1 MNELTK
7 EVTQSTEEATAL
19 SAYTNS
25 DQFELSQRAGKM
37 LAASDLVPQQ
47 FRGNVANCVI
57 GLNIASR
64 LGADPFA
71 VLQSLYI
78 VHGRPAWSAQFLIAM
93 VNASGRFTPLQFKM
107 IGQGDDLT
115 CVAHAKDKETGD
127 PVEGP
132 PISIRM
138 AKEEGWH
145 GKNGSKW
152 KTMPDLMLRY
162 RAGAFFARL
171 YAPDLCLGMR
181 TMEEEVDIR
190 DANAREQPAFQKI
203 VKPKPKPEPKPGAP
217 VPIEVNAAPDP
228 ILSEVAERAQPEP
241 EPEPEPDERQIALGQ
256 LLERISDSAADNGA
270 IETVLKRQGFLGA
283 NGTIARLGA
292 AKLQEILTNW
302 LEIEAQALNQ
312 REPNPFDEQ

>member
-1 MNELTK
+1 MSSLSTD
-7 EVTQSTEEATAL
+7 VTQAAEEASAL
-19 SAYTNS
+19 SVFSTNDS
-25 DQFELSQRAGKM
+25 FELAQRAGKM

-57 GLNIASR
+57 ALNIASR
-64 LGADPFA
+64 LGADPFS

-78 VHGRPAWSAQFLIAM
+78 VHGRPAWSAQFLVAM

-107 IGQGDDLT
+107 TGQGDDLT

-145 GKNGSKW
+145 GKSGSKW

-162 RAGAFFARL
+162 RAGAFFARI

-181 TMEEEVDIR
+181 TMDCLLYTS
-190 DANAREQPAFQKI
+190 PS
-203 VKPKPKPEPKPGAP
+203 P
-217 VPIEVNAAPDP
+217 
-228 ILSEVAERAQPEP
+228 RA
-241 EPEPEPDERQIALGQ
+241 
-256 LLERISDSAADNGA
+256 
-270 IETVLKRQGFLGA
+270 
-283 NGTIARLGA
+283 
-292 AKLQEILTNW
+292 
-302 LEIEAQALNQ
+302 
-312 REPNPFDEQ
+312 

>member
-1 MNELTK
+1 
-7 EVTQSTEEATAL
+7 
-19 SAYTNS
+19 
-25 DQFELSQRAGKM
+25 M

-47 FRGNVANCVI
+47 FRGNVANCII

-93 VNASGRFTPLQFKM
+93 VNASGRFTPLQFRM
-107 IGQGDDLT
+107 TGQGDDLT

-127 PVEGP
+127 RIDGP

-138 AKEEGWH
+138 AKEEGWY

-152 KTMPDLMLRY
+152 VNMSELMLRY
-162 RAGAFFARL
+162 RAGAFFARI

-190 DANAREQPAFQKI
+190 DASAREQPTFQKI
-203 VKPKPKPEPKPGAP
+203 NKPEKPKPEPKPGAP
-217 VPIEVNAAPDP
+217 VPIEVNAAPNP
-228 ILSEVAERAQPEP
+228 ILSKVAERAQPEL

-256 LLERISDSAADNGA
+256 LLERISDSAADNGV

-312 REPNPFDEQ
+312 REPNPLDEQ

>member
-1 MNELTK
+1 MNEITQ
-7 EVTQSTEEATAL
+7 EVTQPAEVANVL

-25 DQFELSQRAGKM
+25 EQFELSQRAGKM

-93 VNASGRFTPLQFKM
+93 VNASGRFTPLQFRM
-107 IGQGDDLT
+107 TGQGDDLT
-115 CVAHAKDKETGD
+115 CIAHAKDKETGEVVD
-127 PVEGP
+127 GP

-190 DANAREQPAFQKI
+190 DANPTEAPSFKKRGSAPKSQPSVA
-203 VKPKPKPEPKPGAP
+203 E
-217 VPIEVNAAPDP
+217 PIEVNMAPESP
-228 ILSEVAERAQPEP
+228 VSAQEVEVDS
-241 EPEPEPDERQIALGQ
+241 EPEPEPDPRQTALAQ
-256 LLERISDSAADNGA
+256 LLGRISDSAADNQA
-270 IETVLKRQGFLGA
+270 IEKVLKTRGFLGE
-283 NGTIARLGA
+283 NGTVARLGA

-302 LEIEAQALNQ
+302 LEIEAQALNR
-312 REPNPFDEQ
+312 REYNPFDE

>member
-1 MNELTK
+1 MSSLSTD
-7 EVTQSTEEATAL
+7 VTQAAEEASAL
-19 SAYTNS
+19 SVFSTNDS
-25 DQFELSQRAGKM
+25 FELAQRAGKM

-57 GLNIASR
+57 ALNIASR

-78 VHGRPAWSAQFLIAM
+78 VHGRPSWSAQFLVAM

-107 IGQGDDLT
+107 TGQGDDLT
-115 CVAHAKDKETGD
+115 CVAYAKDKETGD

-152 KTMPDLMLRY
+152 QTMPDLMLRY
-162 RAGAFFARL
+162 RAGAFFARI

-190 DANAREQPAFQKI
+190 DATPAPSKKLFSA
-203 VKPKPKPEPKPGAP
+203 PKPESEPEPK
-217 VPIEVNAAPDP
+217 
-228 ILSEVAERAQPEP
+228 PEP
-241 EPEPEPDERQIALGQ
+241 EPEPIEVSEAVKVVAKEEPQVDERQAALAAVLQ
-256 LLERISDSAADNGA
+256 QITESAADA
-270 IETVLKRQGFLGA
+270 SDIEAVLRKRKLLGD
-283 NGTIARLGA
+283 NGTLPRLGT
-292 AKLQEILTNW
+292 AKLREILTCW
-302 LEIEAQALNQ
+302 IEIEAEALNKRQ
-312 REPNPFDEQ
+312 PMPFDD

>member
-1 MNELTK
+1 MNEITQ
-7 EVTQSTEEATAL
+7 EVTQPAEVANVL
-19 SAYTNS
+19 SAYTNPE
-25 DQFELSQRAGKM
+25 QFELSQRAGKM

-78 VHGRPAWSAQFLIAM
+78 VHGRPAWSAQFLVAM
-93 VNASGRFTPLQFKM
+93 VNASGRFTPLQFRM
-107 IGQGDDLT
+107 TGQGDDLT
-115 CVAHAKDKETGD
+115 CIAHAKDKETGD
-127 PVEGP
+127 VVEGP

-190 DANAREQPAFQKI
+190 DANPTEPPSFKKRGSAPKSQPGVA
-203 VKPKPKPEPKPGAP
+203 E
-217 VPIEVNAAPDP
+217 PIEVNMAPESP
-228 ILSEVAERAQPEP
+228 VSAQEPEVDS
-241 EPEPEPDERQIALGQ
+241 EPEPEPDPRQTALAQ
-256 LLERISDSAADNGA
+256 LLGRISDSAADNQA
-270 IETVLKRQGFLGA
+270 IEKVLKTRGFLGE
-283 NGTIARLGA
+283 NGTVARLGA

-302 LEIEAQALNQ
+302 LEIEAQALNR
-312 REPNPFDEQ
+312 REYNPFDE

>member
-1 MNELTK
+1 MNEITK
-7 EVTQSTEEATAL
+7 EVTQPAEVANVL

-25 DQFELSQRAGKM
+25 EQFELSQRAGKM

-78 VHGRPAWSAQFLIAM
+78 VHGRPSWSAQFLVAM
-93 VNASGRFTPLQFKM
+93 VNASGRFTPLQFRM
-107 IGQGDDLT
+107 TGQGDDLT
-115 CVAHAKDKETGD
+115 CIAHAKDKETGD
-127 PVEGP
+127 VVDGP

-190 DANAREQPAFQKI
+190 DANPTEAPSFKKRGSAPKSQPSVA
-203 VKPKPKPEPKPGAP
+203 E
-217 VPIEVNAAPDP
+217 PIEVNMAPESP
-228 ILSEVAERAQPEP
+228 VSAQEPEVDS
-241 EPEPEPDERQIALGQ
+241 EPEPEPDPRQTALAQ
-256 LLERISDSAADNGA
+256 LLGRISESAADNQA
-270 IETVLKRQGFLGA
+270 IEKVLKTRGLLGE
-283 NGTIARLGA
+283 NGTVARLGA

-302 LEIEAQALNQ
+302 LEIEAQALNR
-312 REPNPFDEQ
+312 REYNPFDE